1 MILISASK
9 FWECSCA
16 ISFHFKKKIIFF
28 QSWKKGMEQE
38 RKGSEKR
45 KERKRGRNSVL
56 SKRVLNAG
64 LWVSV
69 LPSLRKKSAAR
80 HDGAQL

>member
-1 MILISASK
+1 
-9 FWECSCA
+9 
-16 ISFHFKKKIIFF
+16 
-28 QSWKKGMEQE
+28 MEQE